1 MKPIT
6 KLIII
11 VLITA
16 TSCEQKLSD
25 HYRGYV
31 FNYNNEPLSGVK
43 VSVDGFPSKYT
54 HTNKKGYFS
63 LKRRS
68 STFVDDLIFEK
79 NGYNTDTVYSFF
91 ANRRRDK
98 THFLEQRSDT
108 LFMKKLNEEYY

>member
-1 MKPIT
+1 MKVWT
-6 KLIII
+6 KLII
-11 VLITA
+11 VALITA

-43 VSVDGFPSKYT
+43 VYAIGFPSKYT

-63 LKRRS
+63 LQRRS

-79 NGYNTDTVYSFF
+79 IRYNTDTVYSFF

-108 LFMKKLNEEYY
+108 LFMKEIK